1 MWLSLILHDPLHL
14 VRDYYLLEH
23 NWKHDYHLLIYT
35 LSDGDQGQG
44 QIEANQ
50 QRQEEDDQEVD
61 VQDVIHPPQR
71 LTRSMFKALGNNGQL
86 FSLFVISLVDG
97 A

>member
-1 MWLSLILHDPLHL
+1 
-14 VRDYYLLEH
+14 
-23 NWKHDYHLLIYT
+23 
-35 LSDGDQGQG
+35 
-44 QIEANQ
+44 
-50 QRQEEDDQEVD
+50 

-71 LTRSMFKALGNNGQL
+71 LTKSMFKALGNNGQL

>member
-1 MWLSLILHDPLHL
+1 VKNEKTHEDKRTKEGKDLTLI
-14 VRDYYLLEH
+14 
-23 NWKHDYHLLIYT
+23 
-35 LSDGDQGQG
+35 DGDQGQG

-50 QRQEEDDQEVD
+50 QGQEEEEDQEVD
-61 VQDVIHPPQR
+61 VQDVIHSPQR